1 MQPTTPSTPPM
12 QNPPLIR
19 QQIDRELDRLPPES
33 LTQILAFA
41 RSLQPQTD
49 YTTLWENW
57 FAEVDTLPLDPQP
70 PNPETEPPNYTDYLV
85 EKYRD

>member
-1 MQPTTPSTPPM
+1 MP
-12 QNPPLIR
+12 NPPPIR
-19 QQIDRELDRLPPES
+19 QQLDRELDRLPPES

-57 FAEVDTLPLDPQP
+57 FAEVDTLPLDSPP
-70 PNPETEPPNYTDYLV
+70 PNVQTAPPNYSDYLV
-85 EKYRD
+85 EKYRDQGLNL

>member
-1 MQPTTPSTPPM
+1 MP
-12 QNPPLIR
+12 NPPPIR
-19 QQIDRELDRLPPES
+19 QQLDRELDRLPPES

-57 FAEVDTLPLDPQP
+57 FAEVDALPLDSPP
-70 PNPETEPPNYTDYLV
+70 PNLQTAPQNYSDYLV
-85 EKYRD
+85 EKYRDQGLDL